1 MTESVYSLYLLHCDN
16 DILYTGI
23 AINPEERLKQ
33 HQSKKPPGAK
43 FTRRFKQLELV
54 YQVIVGNRSQAQRVE
69 HHLRKRTKQEKI
81 DIINAQLDLQQ
92 LRSYLSI
99 DNE

>member
-33 HQSKKPPGAK
+33 HQSKKSPGAK

-54 YQVIVGNRSQAQRVE
+54 YQVTAGNRSQAQNLEYRMKQLSKAEKTHVVE
-69 HHLRKRTKQEKI
+69 QQMSL
-81 DIINAQLDLQQ
+81 ADLYN
-92 LRSYLSI
+92 YLTLNS
-99 DNE
+99 D